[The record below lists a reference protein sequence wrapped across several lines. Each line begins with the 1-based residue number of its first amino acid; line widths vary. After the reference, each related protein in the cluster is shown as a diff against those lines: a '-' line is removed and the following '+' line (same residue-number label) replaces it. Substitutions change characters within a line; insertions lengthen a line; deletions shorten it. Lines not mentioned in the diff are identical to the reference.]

1 MNFARFS
8 LNDSMFIL
16 DTNVISE
23 LKKRTPNQGVMSF
36 FANLQINH
44 QTFFISSITKG
55 ELLAGVHKL
64 YARQDIIQARLY
76 EKWVTEFFGKNTVN
90 VLDFDEQCAEI
101 WGKLISQNPQNPIDK
116 QIGATALVYDLTLV
130 TRNVKHFADTPVALL
145 NPFT

>member
-1 MNFARFS
+1 MSFAKFS
-8 LNDSMFIL
+8 LSDSIFIL

-23 LKKRTPNQGVMSF
+23 LKKRTPNQGVMNF

-44 QTFFISSITKG
+44 QAFFISSITKG

-64 YARQDIIQARLY
+64 YVRQDITQARLY
-76 EKWVTEFFGKNTVN
+76 EKWVIGFFIENTVN
-90 VLDFDEQCAEI
+90 VLDFDEQCAEV
-101 WGKLISQNPQNPIDK
+101 WGELIGQNPQNPIDK

-130 TRNVKHFADTPVALL
+130 TRNVKHFAGTSVALL